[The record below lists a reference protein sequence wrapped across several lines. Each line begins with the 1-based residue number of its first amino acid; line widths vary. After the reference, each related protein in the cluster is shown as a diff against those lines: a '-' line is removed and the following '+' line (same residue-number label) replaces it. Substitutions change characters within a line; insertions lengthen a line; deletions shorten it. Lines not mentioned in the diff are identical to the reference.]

1 MLEFS
6 WRMLVEQVGAFWEG
20 LRAQLPES
28 LFTPQ
33 GARELVRLSHPVE
46 PFNQPEL
53 VAPVVG
59 LAGLLLGLVL
69 AGVAVGAL
77 GTLLVAVIALALLL
91 TRVYGVSLEIVALG
105 R

>member
-6 WRMLVEQVGAFWEG
+6 WRMLVEQVGTFWEG

-46 PFNQPEL
+46 PFNL
-53 VAPVVG
+53 R
-59 LAGLLLGLVL
+59 LAIQ
-69 AGVAVGAL
+69 AAAF
-77 GTLLVAVIALALLL
+77 
-91 TRVYGVSLEIVALG
+91 
-105 R
+105 